1 MDLQALFQWLYVA
14 GMVLGAVYFMS
25 LSKNPHGVPKYEYL
39 IATFIPIWSGL
50 AYLSMTLPHGDLQQ
64 GKIEVAGQ
72 ITHYARYIDWIVTTP
87 LLLLSLSLTAMHYQ
101 SKKDWI
107 LISSLMGTQVIV
119 IASGL
124 VADLSVVPWVRYL
137 WYIIGVVAFLLVMSW
152 IWGPLRAKT
161 RSQGLELAKLY
172 DRLTTYFTAL
182 WICYPIIWIIG
193 PSGFKII
200 NQTVETLLFCIV
212 PFFSKVGFSVLDLHG
227 LRNLH
232 SSETQTT
239 IDNLVERTFNLLG
252 SITAPRKPHRLR
264 FRK

>member
-1 MDLQALFQWLYVA
+1 
-14 GMVLGAVYFMS
+14 
-25 LSKNPHGVPKYEYL
+25 
-39 IATFIPIWSGL
+39 
-50 AYLSMTLPHGDLQQ
+50 
-64 GKIEVAGQ
+64 
-72 ITHYARYIDWIVTTP
+72 
-87 LLLLSLSLTAMHYQ
+87 
-101 SKKDWI
+101 
-107 LISSLMGTQVIV
+107 
-119 IASGL
+119 
-124 VADLSVVPWVRYL
+124 
-137 WYIIGVVAFLLVMSW
+137 MSW